1 MKFSLVVTALAL
13 VLALGRVLCAAEG
26 TTPPAAPYGG
36 ISEKIH
42 TTALD
47 WFDNYLKQNKPD
59 ELVPV
64 AEAIADCLIAGGNLY
79 AAGDPAFCDEWNF
92 RAGGLAGTKIYSGQ
106 RMEKN
111 DVLIIGLLSPGDKG
125 ARNFST
131 GPVVGGYGN
140 LTQALTVHIGSR
152 QWPQV
157 SRLSEMVNK
166 ERWKNGIYF
175 LDTNAPEGDSWD
187 AVALGQMSSLA
198 VAWALDAEIIA
209 AVSRKGKTA
218 AVLGSIFEPGASEY
232 DEKIK
237 GKLILDEPKLEPI
250 AAGKLSREYL
260 SACRRQIAAFVAGG
274 QAQQLRAAAARVA
287 ACQRRKG
294 VIWTVTEGHVH
305 ARGAIVPGELTRLI
319 VSGPSWMWEAP
330 QGLKTGDL
338 LLFIGYLKFP
348 TEAVDKSV
356 KAGAD
361 AAVVV
366 ADDGPNDDHVTTVHS
381 SWEKWDGVVSVPG
394 YPYKAVPS
402 SAILTTLHW
411 YAIMAEAQELLK
423 K

>member
-1 MKFSLVVTALAL
+1 MMLLTALLLARAL
-13 VLALGRVLCAAEG
+13 FAAE
-26 TTPPAAPYGG
+26 TAPAPVANTADGLT
-36 ISEKIH
+36 EKIH
-42 TTALD
+42 TAALD
-47 WFDNYLKQNKPD
+47 WFDTYLKQNKPD
-59 ELVPV
+59 ELVPI
-64 AEAIADCLIAGGNLY
+64 AEAIADRLIAGGSLY
-79 AAGDPAFCDEWNF
+79 VAGDPAFCDEWNF
-92 RAGGLAGTKIYSGQ
+92 RAGGLAGTKIYCGQ
-106 RMEKN
+106 RMEAN
-111 DVLIIGLLSPGDKG
+111 DVLIIGLLSAEDKG
-125 ARNFST
+125 SRYFSD

-140 LTQALTVHIGSR
+140 LTQALAVHIGSQ

-157 SRLSEMVNK
+157 SRLSEMVPK
-166 ERWKNGIYF
+166 ARWKSGFYF
-175 LDTNAPEGDSWD
+175 LDTQAPEGNSWD

-209 AVSRKGKTA
+209 AVSRKGMTA

-237 GKLILDEPKLEPI
+237 GKSILDEPKLQPI

-260 SACRRQIAAFVAGG
+260 TICRRQVAAFLESG

-287 ACQRRKG
+287 DCQKRKG
-294 VIWTVTEGHVH
+294 VIWAVTEGHVH
-305 ARGAIVPGELTRLI
+305 ARGAIVPGELTRL
-319 VSGPSWMWEAP
+319 VVAGPSWMWEPP
-330 QGLKTGDL
+330 QGLKAGDL

-348 TEAVDKSV
+348 TEAVDKSL

-366 ADDGPNDDHVTTVHS
+366 VDDGPNDEHVTTVRS

-394 YPYKAVPS
+394 YPFKAVPS

-411 YAIMAEAQELLK
+411 YSIMAEALAVLK